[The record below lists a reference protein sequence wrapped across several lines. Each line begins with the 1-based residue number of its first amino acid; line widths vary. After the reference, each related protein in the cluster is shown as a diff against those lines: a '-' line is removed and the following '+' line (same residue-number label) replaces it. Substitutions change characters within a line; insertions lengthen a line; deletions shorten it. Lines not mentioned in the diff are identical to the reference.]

1 MPNPSEKAPP
11 QKLSPKRREALEK
24 LRDGGL
30 MVADRYN
37 LHYIDGWEVVP
48 QNYYW
53 LVQQRLVRVL
63 DPTRKSGVKGNGH
76 VISDKGLALLAAL
89 SGEAVKPAI
98 PDGA

>member
-1 MPNPSEKAPP
+1 MANSSTKPSD

-30 MVADRYN
+30 MVADKYN
-37 LHYIDGWEVVP
+37 LHYINDWQVVP

-53 LVQQRLVRVL
+53 LAQNRLIRVL

-76 VISDKGLALLAAL
+76 VISEKGLALLAELDQVA
-89 SGEAVKPAI
+89 KNI
-98 PDGA
+98 PENGT